1 MPEHP
6 EIETDKLHETIQEK
20 LEEHGGSFLRNVA
33 LTTAIFAA
41 VAALSALQAGHT
53 VNEAL
58 ALKMDAARFETS
70 ASDQWAFYQ
79 AKGIKGAVAQASAST
94 WQALGKTP
102 PPELAASAK
111 RYAAEQDSIRHD
123 ATELEHKRDEASHE
137 ADVLLRRHGFYA
149 NAVALLQVAIAL
161 GAVAAL
167 TRFRMV
173 WMLSMLLGLIG
184 LALYV
189 WPLVVR

>member
-1 MPEHP
+1 LPEHP
-6 EIETDKLHETIQEK
+6 EVETDKLSETIQEK
-20 LEEHGGSFLRNVA
+20 LEERGGAFLRNLA

-41 VAALSALQAGHT
+41 VAAVAALQAGHT

-58 ALKMDAARFETS
+58 ALKMDAARLETS

-79 AKGIKGAVAQASAST
+79 AKGIKGAVAQASAGT

-102 PPELAASAK
+102 PPGLEASAK
-111 RYAAEQDSIRHD
+111 RYAVEQDSIREQ
-123 ATELEHKRDEASHE
+123 AKEFEHQRDEASHE
-137 ADVLLRRHGFYA
+137 ADGLLRRHAFFA

-167 TRFRMV
+167 TRIRMV
-173 WMLSMLLGLIG
+173 WVLSMLVGAAG
-184 LALYV
+184 LAFFL
-189 WPLVVR
+189 WPFAGR

>member
-20 LEEHGGSFLRNVA
+20 LEEHGGRFLRSVA

-41 VAALSALQAGHT
+41 VAALAALQAGHT

-58 ALKMDAARFETS
+58 ALKMDAARDETA

-102 PPELAASAK
+102 PPELAASVK

-123 ATELEHKRDEASHE
+123 ATEFEHKRDEASQE
-137 ADVLLRRHGFYA
+137 ADVLLRRHGFFA

-167 TRFRMV
+167 TRIRLV
-173 WMLSMLLGLIG
+173 WLLSMLLGAVG
-184 LALYV
+184 LALYI
-189 WPLVVR
+189 WPFLSH

>member
-58 ALKMDAARFETS
+58 ALKMDAARLETA
-70 ASDQWAFYQ
+70 ASDQWAYYQ
-79 AKGIKGAVAQASAST
+79 AKGIKAAVAQATATT
-94 WQALGKTP
+94 WQAVGKTA
-102 PPELAASAK
+102 PPELAANVK
-111 RYAAEQDSIRHD
+111 RYAAEQDSIRD
-123 ATELEHKRDEASHE
+123 QATELEHQRDEASHE
-137 ADVLLRRHGFYA
+137 ADVLLRRHGFFA

-167 TRFRMV
+167 TRIRLV
-173 WMLSMLLGLIG
+173 WILSMLLGLGG
-184 LALYV
+184 LALFL
-189 WPLVVR
+189 WPFAVR

>member
-1 MPEHP
+1 VPEHP

-20 LEEHGGSFLRNVA
+20 LEEHGGSFLRHVA

-58 ALKMDAARFETS
+58 ALKMDAARLETA
-70 ASDQWAFYQ
+70 ASDQWAYYQ
-79 AKGIKGAVAQASAST
+79 AKGIKSAVAQASASV
-94 WQALGKTP
+94 WLALGKAP
-102 PPELAASAK
+102 PPELAANVK
-111 RYAAEQDSIRHD
+111 RYGAEQDSIRHD
-123 ATELEHKRDEASHE
+123 ATEFEHRRDEASLE
-137 ADVLLRRHGFYA
+137 ADVLLRRHGFFA

-167 TRFRMV
+167 TRIRMV
-173 WMLSMLLGLIG
+173 WVLSMLLGLAG
-184 LALYV
+184 LALFM
-189 WPLVVR
+189 WPLAIR